1 MSCVSLSMSLFV
13 SVPLVSI
20 HLVFQYRWS
29 PPILFFSTV
38 GHSRPLLFFSTFGH
52 CPSCFSVPLVTGH
65 LVFQYLWSL
74 SIVFFSTVGHCP
86 SCFSVPL
93 VTVHLVFQYRWSL
106 SIVFFSTVGHCP
118 SCFSVPLVTV
128 HLVFQYRWSLSILF
142 FIEMAGIVL
151 IFVVVYVPDA
161 TKQLQIYPEDA
172 LKDAIIRY
180 RDDADT
186 QDFID
191 GVQQEVILASRV
203 ITLIRL

>member
-20 HLVFQYRWS
+20 HLVFSTVGLYPSCFPVPLVTIHLVFKYRWS
-29 PPILFFSTV
+29 PSILFSSTV
-38 GHSRPLLFFSTFGH
+38 GHH
-52 CPSCFSVPLVTGH
+52 PSCFSE
-65 LVFQYLWSL
+65 
-74 SIVFFSTVGHCP
+74 
-86 SCFSVPL
+86 PL

-106 SIVFFSTVGHCP
+106 SILFSSTVGHHP
-118 SCFSVPLVTV
+118 SCFSVPLVTI

-191 GVQQEVILASRV
+191 GVQQEV
-203 ITLIRL
+203 